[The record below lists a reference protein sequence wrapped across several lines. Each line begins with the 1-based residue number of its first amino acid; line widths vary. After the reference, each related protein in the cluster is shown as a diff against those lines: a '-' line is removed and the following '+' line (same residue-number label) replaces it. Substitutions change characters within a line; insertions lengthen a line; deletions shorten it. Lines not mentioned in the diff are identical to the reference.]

1 MSNVNYH
8 AHFVVVVLDILPK
21 AKQKLLV
28 AVWILGT
35 PSNLCRPEY
44 GFPFLDLAN
53 WPGYM
58 AMMAMSGC
66 EPIFNADKDRLRV
79 ATFFPWRIF
88 FQKIAKFSCMN
99 MCISLINVF
108 GSNSYINVVLA

>member
-1 MSNVNYH
+1 M
-8 AHFVVVVLDILPK
+8 
-21 AKQKLLV
+21 

-44 GFPFLDLAN
+44 GFPILDLAN

-99 MCISLINVF
+99 ICISLINVF
-108 GSNSYINVVLA
+108 GSNSYINVVWA

>member
-1 MSNVNYH
+1 M
-8 AHFVVVVLDILPK
+8 
-21 AKQKLLV
+21 

-58 AMMAMSGC
+58 AMMAMSGY

-99 MCISLINVF
+99 IEHMYFFDKCIWVKLLYKRGLGLTWF
-108 GSNSYINVVLA
+108 GCSVVWV